1 MLISIQFNKTIG
13 CVRPR
18 LNGACHNAE
27 LGYWIK
33 EDEQNKGYCTE
44 ASKALIKFRFETLN
58 LNKIYALHMIRNPSS
73 GRVLEK
79 LDFKKKGL

>member
-33 EDEQNKGYCTE
+33 EDE
-44 ASKALIKFRFETLN
+44 
-58 LNKIYALHMIRNPSS
+58 
-73 GRVLEK
+73 
-79 LDFKKKGL
+79 